1 MTSYIIYNSAVL
13 FCLLF
18 AYLYERANEVVSQGI
33 KRLYLSLSF
42 SSLLLLSALRFDVGP
57 DYETYVDIYY
67 NFINAVISFSPDK
80 LFYGLLSLSFS
91 TFERGY
97 IYVLGIYAFFT
108 LFFVY
113 KTLIERQI
121 LIWGLVVFCFI
132 GFYLDSFDRVRQLL
146 AVAIFLYSIKY
157 IEEQRLLK
165 YTSWLLFATF
175 IHFSAILLFPVYLF
189 NKFRIKPLAAF
200 SILICLF
207 IMHIIGLTSGIQS
220 YIYSHIPYYNSI
232 YGESQFSESQGGFGT
247 GLGFL
252 FNILI
257 IFYTLLLLKH
267 NKVLWNLLFAACF
280 LMLLSPGNLNIMRFS
295 QYFYISLIV
304 AFPYTFKLHRHSG
317 INKLIAFSLLFV
329 FFQAQQGRNNYNY
342 QSIFSTNFE
351 QEYFTP
357 RVSERPILRQN

>member
-1 MTSYIIYNSAVL
+1 MTSYLIYNTSVL
-13 FCLLF
+13 CCLFF
-18 AYLYERANEVVSQGI
+18 AYVYERANEGVSQGI

-80 LFYGLLSLSFS
+80 LFYGFLSLVFGS
-91 TFERGY
+91 FERGY
-97 IYVLGIYAFFT
+97 IYVLGVYTLLT

-121 LIWGLVVFCFI
+121 LVWGLIVFCFI

-146 AVAIFLYSIKY
+146 AVTVFLYSIKY
-157 IEEQRLLK
+157 IEGRQPLNYL
-165 YTSWLLFATF
+165 YCLLFATL
-175 IHFSAILLFPVYLF
+175 IHISAILLIPIYLF
-189 NKFRIKPLAAF
+189 NRFTIKPLTAF
-200 SILICLF
+200 SILVFLF
-207 IMHIIGLTSGIQS
+207 VMHMIGLTSMIQS
-220 YIYSHIPYYNSI
+220 YLYSYIPYYNNI
-232 YGESQFSESQGGFGT
+232 YGDSQFAESQGGFGT

-257 IFYTLLLLKH
+257 IFYTLLFLKN
-267 NKVLWNLLFAACF
+267 NKVLWNMLFAACF

-295 QYFYISLIV
+295 QYFYISLII
-304 AFPYTFKLHRHSG
+304 AFPYTFKLYRHAG
-317 INKLIAFSLLFV
+317 INKLIAFTLLFV
-329 FFQAQQGRNNYNY
+329 FFQAQQGRNNYYY
-342 QSIFSTNFE
+342 QSVFSTNFE
-351 QEYFTP
+351 QEKFLP